1 MTASMTTTS
10 IMFVRVILPPRLRI
24 IRSTDCGCR
33 DSRLTAASPRRCPTI
48 RARSE
53 SGWVDES
60 NWANTVNTVC
70 QGVRWGTDYVLSFF
84 TISKETSMN
93 HKRIAEISTQMLG
106 LVNEQRAFL
115 NDTSEALTRP
125 MTQEEIIGYA
135 ERNERL
141 RNLWLELN
149 KLG

>member
-1 MTASMTTTS
+1 
-10 IMFVRVILPPRLRI
+10 
-24 IRSTDCGCR
+24 
-33 DSRLTAASPRRCPTI
+33 
-48 RARSE
+48 
-53 SGWVDES
+53 
-60 NWANTVNTVC
+60 
-70 QGVRWGTDYVLSFF
+70 VLSFF